1 MSCDEYKY
9 KQSIKPI
16 RPLRFAPFQNTLYM
30 SPDAPP
36 PQVTPVAARASPYTI
51 PPQQCAID
59 MYTGTISCLNQQ
71 RAFLDG
77 YPQFSENLLIQPQ
90 SSHILQQPS
99 TRVQGKQNQSRCFIN
114 RENQTITCPLPLNG
128 LTTNESFSTGPLIP
142 SFITPIPINPNY
154 LYGSQIVD
162 ERPDSPLNRVLTR
175 GPTGPWN
182 LVGYVTNDNPLDAAS
197 RDRTMMVYAQRV
209 DAGRNRYNYRV
220 NDNNGVPLDISD
232 NAQWKMDG
240 DVIRVP
246 GQSHHFTLHLYNN
259 YR

>member
-1 MSCDEYKY
+1 
-9 KQSIKPI
+9 
-16 RPLRFAPFQNTLYM
+16 M

-36 PQVTPVAARASPYTI
+36 PQVTPIEARASPYTV

-77 YPQFSENLLIQPQ
+77 YSQFSENLLMQPQ
-90 SSHILQQPS
+90 PSPLLQQVMP
-99 TRVQGKQNQSRCFIN
+99 TRSLAQRESGQCIIN
-114 RENQTITCPLPLNG
+114 NNTQTITCPLSMSGMLENG
-128 LTTNESFSTGPLIP
+128 LSLINESSSRGPLI
-142 SFITPIPINPNY
+142 SSAFMPIPINPNY
-154 LYGSQIVD
+154 VYGSQIVD

-182 LVGYVTNDNPLDAAS
+182 LVGYVTNDKPSDASS

-220 NDNNGVPLDISD
+220 TDNNGVPLDISD
-232 NAQWKMDG
+232 NVHWKMDG
-240 DVIRVP
+240 DVIHVP
-246 GQSHHFTLHLYNN
+246 GQSHKFTLHLYNN